1 LLNAGRV
8 YIRNQSRCEEEIIM
22 KSLLLLTAL
31 LFVMALSSSTGVVS
45 EAANSARKQKAT
57 VQFNQPVRLMGV
69 ELKGQYL
76 FVHDDAAM
84 ARGEAC
90 TRIYKGKAE
99 IAGNLV
105 VEFHCVPIQRA
116 KANYFLVRT
125 KQRADGIIELNEYQF
140 EGDTEAHGTPAFK

>member
-1 LLNAGRV
+1 
-8 YIRNQSRCEEEIIM
+8 M
-22 KSLLLLTAL
+22 KSLLL
-31 LFVMALSSSTGVVS
+31 FVTLICAVVITGTS
-45 EAANSARKQKAT
+45 FATDKSPAARKHSAIA
-57 VQFNQPVRLMGV
+57 QFNQPVVVQGV
-69 ELKGQYL
+69 TLKGEYL

-125 KQRADGIIELNEYQF
+125 KQRADGVIELNEYQF
-140 EGDTEAHGTPAFK
+140 KGDTEAHGTPAFK